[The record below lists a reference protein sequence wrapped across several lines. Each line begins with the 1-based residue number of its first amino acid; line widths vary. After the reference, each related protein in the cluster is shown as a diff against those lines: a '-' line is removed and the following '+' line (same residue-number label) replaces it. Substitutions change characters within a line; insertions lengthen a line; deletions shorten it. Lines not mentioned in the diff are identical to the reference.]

1 MIRCT
6 VCLIFKMDII
16 SVVGISICALIL
28 IVSIK
33 DTNSQ
38 YTVLI
43 AIAASVIILL
53 YVITQLSVVTNF
65 IDDLAVRAG
74 IDNQYFEIILKALGI
89 CYLCEFGSSLCRDA
103 GQNSLATKMELACK
117 CSVLVI
123 SLPLFSDILE
133 LIAKLW

>member
-1 MIRCT
+1 
-6 VCLIFKMDII
+6 MDII

-33 DTNSQ
+33 EANSQ
-38 YTVLI
+38 YAVLI

-53 YVITQLSVVTNF
+53 YVITQLSVVTEF
-65 IDDLAVRAG
+65 IDNLATRAG
-74 IDNQYFEIILKALGI
+74 IDNQYFKIILKSLGI
-89 CYLCEFGSSLCRDA
+89 CYLCEFGCSLCRDA
-103 GQNSLATKMELACK
+103 GQNALATKMELACK